1 MKVEKNTKL
10 DVAYIQLRK
19 GTVKE
24 TLEMRPGLLFD
35 LDKAG
40 EVLGIEVLSLK
51 KLAPLLKGIA
61 GKAKKKSP
69 TKPTKRKIKKSAA

>member
-1 MKVEKNTKL
+1 MKIEKNKKL

-24 TLEMRPGLLFD
+24 TLEMRPGILFD

-40 EVLGIEVLSLK
+40 EILGIEILSLK
-51 KLAPLLKGIA
+51 KLAPLLK
-61 GKAKKKSP
+61 KTKSKPKK
-69 TKPTKRKIKKSAA
+69 RAAI